1 MTLPE
6 KVKDVTQSEWLS
18 IRERLAAAEA
28 QAEQSAMHVTSL
40 RGDVARM
47 SREMADACHE
57 LAHAEEAGR
66 MYAER
71 SLRFSEQADQLA
83 SQLALAMA
91 WGAEVCATVERLTA
105 ASGVTHSMVGAWLL
119 GHPLSRS
126 ELAQWQDDMR
136 VKAWTQTA
144 EAEQR
149 AERAE
154 AERDEARKTIA
165 DARWAMANDHVESVV
180 RAILDGVGM
189 DAGCREEY
197 RHDVEIARAERDALR
212 KERDAMRACWHRD
225 VAKGRAA
232 IEKREAD
239 LAAARAQLA
248 AANDQH
254 ERTMR
259 YFHEALSF
267 AKPRDSRAQSLLDA
281 IEALRRG
288 HEQRKAFNSIGPR
301 PCDEEEIAR
310 LRAQLAAVVAA
321 ARRSYRAA
329 GSTCE
334 CESDEHVGAC
344 LAEIDAAVALRDV
357 LADTAQA
364 AREHDERVRAE
375 ERERCAKACEAM
387 VIGGRAWTAE
397 QAKAAEVLL
406 AAAASIRALGSR

>member
-6 KVKDVTQSEWLS
+6 KVRDVTQSEWLEV
-18 IRERLAAAEA
+18 RERLAAAEA
-28 QAEQSAMHVTSL
+28 Q
-40 RGDVARM
+40 
-47 SREMADACHE
+47 
-57 LAHAEEAGR
+57 
-66 MYAER
+66 
-71 SLRFSEQADQLA
+71 
-83 SQLALAMA
+83 LALAKA

-105 ASGVTHSMVGAWLL
+105 ASGV
-119 GHPLSRS
+119 PLSRS

-136 VKAWTQTA
+136 VKAWAQTA

-149 AERAE
+149 AARAE
-154 AERDEARKTIA
+154 AERD
-165 DARWAMANDHVESVV
+165 
-180 RAILDGVGM
+180 
-189 DAGCREEY
+189 
-197 RHDVEIARAERDALR
+197 
-212 KERDAMRACWHRD
+212 AMRAALAAAEESADLVLRHED
-225 VAKGRAA
+225 RA
-232 IEKREAD
+232 RLEAD

-254 ERTMR
+254 ERTMH

-344 LAEIDAAVALRDV
+344 RAEIDAAVALRDV